1 MAPQAGRRT
10 DSGNRTRL
18 ADPRTREPRRRLVG
32 RASCVDAPLQGFSY
46 GVTLRVA
53 QAPPG
58 RPSQG
63 SSRLSEFLSER
74 RSGSLVR
81 RSLLVVSTTSRSS
94 AVRPPASASTHRV
107 SHRLGP
113 PSQGSGLTADPSG
126 RSPPDAPRGVRR
138 PYKDMGD
145 RVRFTRACLTR
156 HVPPSRFLTSPTVYS
171 PATSRPRRPL
181 PLMGFQIPHP
191 ASVTVCRA
199 LRPGEQIGP
208 AATRSHTLRNMRPN
222 ASG

>member
-32 RASCVDAPLQGFSY
+32 RASCVDAPLQGFTF
-46 GVTLRVA
+46 GATVRA
-53 QAPPG
+53 AFPPPG

-63 SSRLSEFLSER
+63 CSRLSEFLSGR
-74 RSGSLVR
+74 RSGSLVH

-94 AVRPPASASTHRV
+94 AVRPAANANTHSD
-107 SHRLGP
+107 SHRLGL
-113 PSQGSGLTADPSG
+113 PSQGSSHTADPSG

-138 PYKDMGD
+138 PYSDVGD

-156 HVPPSRFLTSPTVYS
+156 HVPPSGFLTPPTVYS
-171 PATSRPRRPL
+171 PATVAVSRTAATRGVSIPAARRPSRFA
-181 PLMGFQIPHP
+181 GSCDP
-191 ASVTVCRA
+191 ASRSTS
-199 LRPGEQIGP
+199 LRPGL
-208 AATRSHTLRNMRPN
+208 TL
-222 ASG
+222 